1 MLTNSILPEYMS
13 WKFDNHWGSVK
24 HGSHSII
31 SFDDFDEHAG
41 HIFTLQRL
49 LFILNSAVLRVPYG
63 HYFGM
68 SRKWSCFVLANY
80 PLKHVIWVF
89 LFLN

>member
-1 MLTNSILPEYMS
+1 MEATA
-13 WKFDNHWGSVK
+13 
-24 HGSHSII
+24 
-31 SFDDFDEHAG
+31 SFHLMTLMNHAG
-41 HIFTLQRL
+41 RIFTLQRL
-49 LFILNSAVLRVPYG
+49 LFILNSAVLLVPYG

>member
-1 MLTNSILPEYMS
+1 MEATA
-13 WKFDNHWGSVK
+13 
-24 HGSHSII
+24 
-31 SFDDFDEHAG
+31 SFHLMTLMNHAG
-41 HIFTLQRL
+41 RIFTLQRL